1 MERRVL
7 EFWLKTSPEHSV
19 AFRAMQNLGMT
30 LTHQRRN
37 EEADGLIRPALLG
50 RENLFGP
57 EHPTMLHCVWSMAGL
72 RKEQARY
79 NEAVEFYQRAC
90 SEFLTKFLEQTT
102 PILDSVRVATQ
113 S

>member
-1 MERRVL
+1 
-7 EFWLKTSPEHSV
+7 
-19 AFRAMQNLGMT
+19 
-30 LTHQRRN
+30 
-37 EEADGLIRPALLG
+37 
-50 RENLFGP
+50 
-57 EHPTMLHCVWSMAGL
+57 MLHCVWSMAGL